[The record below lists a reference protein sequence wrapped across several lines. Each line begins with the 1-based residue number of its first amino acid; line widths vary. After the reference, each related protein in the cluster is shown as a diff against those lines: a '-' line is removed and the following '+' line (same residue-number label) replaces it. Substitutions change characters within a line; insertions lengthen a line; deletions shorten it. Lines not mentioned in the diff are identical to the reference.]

1 MIIDDKWWKMDPM
14 WSLRNSCNSDINSAK
29 KAAKWTDHGN
39 WLMDETVELDLGVK
53 AWAKWTILSICYDDI
68 GWLKW

>member
-1 MIIDDKWWKMDPM
+1 MMDPM

-53 AWAKWTILSICYDDI
+53 AWAKWTILSMLWWHWMVKMVSD
-68 GWLKW
+68 KVTVT